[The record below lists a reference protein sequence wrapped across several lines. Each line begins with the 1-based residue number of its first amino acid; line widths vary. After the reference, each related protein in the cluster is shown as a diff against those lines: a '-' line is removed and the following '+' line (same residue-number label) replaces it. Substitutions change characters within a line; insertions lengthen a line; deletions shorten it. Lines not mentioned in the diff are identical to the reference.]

1 MHTTIGEVSAVRS
14 AIQAY
19 VDACAAADAEALRTS
34 LHPKWVMYGVDSV
47 GADEATDVTDFVAWV
62 GEQQP
67 PPGYRATIGHVDIS
81 GDAAIATLLEES
93 YYDTDYVIYFTLVR
107 YSDRWQITTK
117 TYSQVESRRTT

>member
-1 MHTTIGEVSAVRS
+1 
-14 AIQAY
+14 
-19 VDACAAADAEALRTS
+19 
-34 LHPKWVMYGVDSV
+34 MYGVDSV